1 MSTSEYICIIIQ
13 FFCMILSM
21 LDAHRLRVFA
31 AVVASGSVSQAAA
44 NLGYTPS
51 AVSQHLAAL
60 QRETGLRLMERNGRG
75 IEPTATGRLLAGE
88 VATVLERLTALD
100 TVVTDLREG
109 RVGRLSISYF
119 ASAGAAW
126 IPPLVATL
134 SREFP
139 ELRVDLRLFELA
151 RESDGP
157 PDVEIFVEG
166 GASGSVRGYDVHPLL
181 EEPYLA
187 VLPSTHPLARRQ
199 WVTLRDLA
207 DEPWVDNDFSRGP
220 CRQIVIDACAA
231 VGFAPDFHVE
241 THDYPTA
248 ISFVAAG
255 VGISVLPRLGLGVL
269 PSELTAVPVVDPTP
283 VRRISV
289 RIRSALRNNPAAA
302 RIVELLRERTS
313 PLDANQPHDHE
324 Y

>member
-1 MSTSEYICIIIQ
+1 
-13 FFCMILSM
+13 M
-21 LDAHRLRVFA
+21 LDAHRLRVFT
-31 AVVASGSVSQAAA
+31 AVVASGSVNQAAA

-60 QRETGLRLMERNGRG
+60 QRETGLRLTERNGRG
-75 IEPTATGRLLAGE
+75 IVPTATGQLLADE
-88 VATVLERLTALD
+88 AATVLERLAALD
-100 TVVTDLREG
+100 TVVADLREG
-109 RVGRLSISYF
+109 RVGSLSISYF

-134 SREFP
+134 TREFP
-139 ELRVDLRLFELA
+139 ELRIDLRLLELT

-166 GASGSVRGYDVHPLL
+166 GPSSSVRGYDVHPLL

-187 VLPSTHPLARRQ
+187 VLPVSHPLAGRDS
-199 WVTLRDLA
+199 VTLRDLA

-220 CRQIVIDACAA
+220 CRQIVIDACASI
-231 VGFAPDFHVE
+231 GFAPDFHVE

-255 VGISVLPRLGLGVL
+255 VGITVLPRLGLGVL
-269 PSELTAVPVVDPTP
+269 PSGVAAVPVVEPTP
-283 VRRISV
+283 MRRISV
-289 RIRSALRNNPAAA
+289 RVRESLRDNPAAH
-302 RIVELLRERTS
+302 RIVELLRDRTS
-313 PLDANQPHDHE
+313 ANSSP
-324 Y
+324 